1 MGIWV
6 KTKQAWERPGT
17 MKFWVGMVVF
27 CNFSSGRWRSTLQNN
42 LPYEVSQICGL
53 WMNWILLLHLSSCFP
68 STSPLFLWSHFYL
81 LRQTLLSKKRLPHNY
96 KLYIFQENKLKS
108 LQRKKITLLSHV
120 FLRSPQVL
128 NILLCINFPA
138 ITSLPQSNNFFI
150 MD

>member
-1 MGIWV
+1 MGICV

-27 CNFSSGRWRSTLQNN
+27 CNFSSRRWRTTLQSN
-42 LPYEVSQICGL
+42 LPYEVRKTVSSG
-53 WMNWILLLHLSSCFP
+53 MNWVLLLHLSSCFP
-68 STSPLFLWSHFYL
+68 SISPLFLLSLFYL
-81 LRQTLLSKKRLPHNY
+81 LRQALLSKKRFPHNY
-96 KLYIFQENKLKS
+96 KLYVFQENKLKS

-128 NILLCINFPA
+128 NILLCINFPT
-138 ITSLPQSNNFFI
+138 ITSLPQSNNSFL

>member
-6 KTKQAWERPGT
+6 KTKQVWERPGT

-27 CNFSSGRWRSTLQNN
+27 CNFSSGRWRSTLQSN
-42 LPYEVSQICGL
+42 LPYEVSQLCEL

-68 STSPLFLWSHFYL
+68 SISPLFLLSHFYL
-81 LRQTLLSKKRLPHNY
+81 LRQTVLSKKRLPHNY

-128 NILLCINFPA
+128 NILLCINFPT
-138 ITSLPQSNNFFI
+138 ITSLPQSNNSFI